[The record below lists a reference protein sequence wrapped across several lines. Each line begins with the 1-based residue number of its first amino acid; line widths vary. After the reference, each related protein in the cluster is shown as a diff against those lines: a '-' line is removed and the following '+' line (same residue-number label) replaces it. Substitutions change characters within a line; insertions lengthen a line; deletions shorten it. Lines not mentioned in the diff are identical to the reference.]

1 MSYVVS
7 FVYTIM
13 VFSSIHQYDC
23 HIFGGID
30 LFSSLACLVTV
41 RAARAVFVLHCVVSF
56 TSFHYCVARVA
67 SLVRCWFR
75 PASFASTPYV
85 VRVWYRVGMQR

>member
-7 FVYTIM
+7 FVYTFM

-30 LFSSLACLVTV
+30 LFS
-41 RAARAVFVLHCVVSF
+41 RR
-56 TSFHYCVARVA
+56 
-67 SLVRCWFR
+67 SLVWLLYVQLEQFLFCIVLFR
-75 PASFASTPYV
+75 SLPFIIA
-85 VRVWYRVGMQR
+85 